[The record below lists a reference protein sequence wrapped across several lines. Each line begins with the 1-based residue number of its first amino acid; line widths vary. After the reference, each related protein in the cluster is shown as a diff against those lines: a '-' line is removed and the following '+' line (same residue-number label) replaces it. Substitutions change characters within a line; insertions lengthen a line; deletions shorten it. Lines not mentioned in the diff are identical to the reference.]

1 MSTQIVIVI
10 NRRNS
15 VFDVFKSNKR
25 EFNFF
30 ESRIQELHH
39 AAYLLCLENV
49 GNSDSPTNSRNAEV
63 ASLGEHDENKKLS
76 YLTCLLTTTPQ
87 ARLVILKTRPVLPW
101 YTLCGIPLWMAPFT
115 LTIRKNLYTHVQ
127 DVLKKPHSTIFLM
140 DAFQDRCTRTR
151 TNTCMYHFH
160 MHVSYYP
167 WQH

>member
-1 MSTQIVIVI
+1 MSAQIVIVI
-10 NRRNS
+10 NRQNS

-30 ESRIQELHH
+30 ESRIQELYH

-49 GNSDSPTNSRNAEV
+49 GNSDSPTNSRNAEEV
-63 ASLGEHDENKKLS
+63 SLGEHDENKKLS

-115 LTIRKNLYTHVQ
+115 LTIRKN
-127 DVLKKPHSTIFLM
+127 
-140 DAFQDRCTRTR
+140 
-151 TNTCMYHFH
+151 
-160 MHVSYYP
+160 
-167 WQH
+167 